1 MIEPS
6 VVQIRITAKTGM
18 NCGWDVTELI
28 KNNTHCLKHRSP
40 PGEGNGAGKIPSVER
55 IPALREESVK
65 GGLSCSSDFPSC
77 LGTSVCRKTLNGF
90 YYLLSFLVCFSD
102 CLATARSQVAKRR
115 LTCTLCFLLECSM
128 EAWV

>member
-1 MIEPS
+1 MHTQ
-6 VVQIRITAKTGM
+6 VQINKCNFKKAK
-18 NCGWDVTELI
+18 
-28 KNNTHCLKHRSP
+28 
-40 PGEGNGAGKIPSVER
+40 GERGGAGKIPSVER

-115 LTCTLCFLLECSM
+115 LTCTLCFLLQSA
-128 EAWV
+128 AWKPGFSLTRPLG